1 MPPRVWQSL
10 WCKAMPT
17 EPRQM
22 PANHAPYNAWLRA
35 CASLGS
41 LTTPG
46 KAWASERI
54 DSSAMKPMIG
64 LASSAYSAST
74 AWAMAF
80 MPEQAEICAGRV
92 RVNCGS

>member
-10 WCKAMPT
+10 WCKAIPT
-17 EPRQM
+17 EPRQI
-22 PANHAPYNAWLRA
+22 PASHAPYNAWLRA
-35 CASLGS
+35 SGSLGL

-46 KAWASERI
+46 NACARARI

-64 LASSAYSAST
+64 LASWAYSAST

-80 MPEQAEICAGRV
+80 MPEQADICDGRV
-92 RVNCGS
+92 KVNCGS